1 MSRVMFDIVCT
12 DERLSRDLD
21 QVKSQD
27 LEGKR
32 GIQSH
37 QVWTGLGMVL
47 TTYGIYG
54 DYTNCNQFLTYYV
67 ENKNNAALF
76 EDSTINWRQ

>member
-1 MSRVMFDIVCT
+1 MLMSRVMFDIVCT

-32 GIQSH
+32 GDL
-37 QVWTGLGMVL
+37 VTLGVDWA
-47 TTYGIYG
+47 G
-54 DYTNCNQFLTYYV
+54 DGADNIWDL
-67 ENKNNAALF
+67 
-76 EDSTINWRQ
+76 WRLYKL